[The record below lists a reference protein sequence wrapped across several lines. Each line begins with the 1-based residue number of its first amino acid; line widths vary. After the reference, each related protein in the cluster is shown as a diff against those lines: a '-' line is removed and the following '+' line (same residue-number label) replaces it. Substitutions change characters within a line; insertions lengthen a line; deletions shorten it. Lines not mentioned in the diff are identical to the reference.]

1 MKKLRLNTW
10 SIGGWEVLREEEDQL
25 HLGNQR
31 ELRDSGQ
38 EISDED
44 WSAIEDFIEQ
54 ARQKP
59 SYQTEP
65 QS

>member
-1 MKKLRLNTW
+1 M
-10 SIGGWEVLREEEDQL
+10 GGCEVLREEEGQL

-38 EISDED
+38 EIRDKA
-44 WSAIEDFIEQ
+44 WSAIEDSIKQ
-54 ARQKP
+54 ARQNP
-59 SYQTEP
+59 SYQTEA